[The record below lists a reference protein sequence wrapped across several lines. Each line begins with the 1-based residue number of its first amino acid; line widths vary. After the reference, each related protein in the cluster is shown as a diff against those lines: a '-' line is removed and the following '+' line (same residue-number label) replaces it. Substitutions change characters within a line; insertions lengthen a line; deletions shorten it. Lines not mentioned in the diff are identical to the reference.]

1 MRIRLAAVSALT
13 LALTACGGGTP
24 TADPSDKPTKAALE
38 GALPNVSGGTVVP
51 SALQEFTCRRDDKG
65 TWTASGA
72 VVNASKKAISFQVTA
87 HVGPADGSGAKARTK
102 RIAAI
107 QPKGSVRFDL
117 GEIEAASADGPCH
130 VQVVALDS

>member
-1 MRIRLAAVSALT
+1 MRIRLVAVSALT

-24 TADPSDKPTKAALE
+24 TADPSDEPTKAALD
-38 GALPNVSGGTVVP
+38 GALPTVSEGVLVP
-51 SALQEFTCRRDDKG
+51 GALEEFTCRRDDNG

-72 VVNASKKAISFQVTA
+72 VVNASKKATSFQITA
-87 HVGPADGSGAKARTK
+87 HVGPADGSGVKARTK

-107 QPKGSVRFDL
+107 QAKGSVRFDL
-117 GEIEAASADGPCH
+117 GELEAGSPDGPCH